1 MISFENINL
10 WAVLL
15 AALTKVIV
23 GSFWYSP
30 LILGKSWMHE
40 NGYTEADF
48 TKGHPIW
55 LMALLSLFFAF
66 VAALAMAFFI
76 TPESNVVSGA
86 EMGAIVSIFWISA
99 SKANT
104 IIYENYSLKHYLI
117 HAGYDVCSYTA
128 MGAILG
134 GWN

>member
-1 MISFENINL
+1 MSLFENINL

-15 AALTKVIV
+15 AAITKVII

-40 NGYTEADF
+40 NGFTDEDF
-48 TKGHPIW
+48 KKGHPIW
-55 LMALLSLFFAF
+55 LMALLSIFLAF
-66 VAALAMAFFI
+66 VSALAMATFI
-76 TPESNVVSGA
+76 TPQWNVLSGA
-86 EMGAIVSIFWISA
+86 GMGAIISIVWISA

-104 IIYENYSLKHYLI
+104 TIYENYSLKHYLI
-117 HAGYDVCSYTA
+117 HAGYDFCSYTA

-134 GWN
+134 WWH

>member
-1 MISFENINL
+1 MTLFENINL

-15 AALTKVIV
+15 AAVTKVII

-30 LILGKSWMHE
+30 LVQGKRWMRE
-40 NGYTEADF
+40 SGLTEEDF
-48 TKGHPIW
+48 KKGHPIW
-55 LMALLSLFFAF
+55 LMAILSLSFAF

-76 TPESNVVSGA
+76 TPESDMFSGA
-86 EMGAIVSIFWISA
+86 GLGAIVSIAWISA

-104 IIYENYSLKHYLI
+104 TIYENYSLSHYLI
-117 HAGYDVCSYTA
+117 HAGYDICSYTA

-134 GWN
+134 AWH